1 MELET
6 KVNLIYW
13 VRKIGKPIL
22 IILCLPFIPFW
33 GIWLIFSAFM
43 EEDDRE
49 FCQDFK
55 YDYPWDKDHP
65 HRIVKQ
71 WRKLERLKE
80 KAAKKLK
87 REEKRNREKES
98 IRIDLELKQLKDVQ
112 TKEDAVEFLK
122 KMNRKLEL
130 DIENLKEI

>member
-13 VRKIGKPIL
+13 VRKIGKSIL
-22 IILCLPFIPFW
+22 IILCLPFIPFYS
-33 GIWLIFSAFM
+33 IVLIFSAFM

-49 FCQDFK
+49 FCKDFK
-55 YDYPWDKDHP
+55 YDYPWDKGHP

>member
-6 KVNLIYW
+6 KVNIIYW

-22 IILCLPFIPFW
+22 IILCLPFLPFI
-33 GIWLIFSAFM
+33 GVWLIFSAFM
-43 EEDDRE
+43 EEDDRL
-49 FCQDFK
+49 FCQK
-55 YDYPWDKDHP
+55 YKYQYPWDERHP
-65 HRIVKQ
+65 HRMVKQ

-98 IRIDLELKQLKDVQ
+98 IRIDLELKQIKEVR
-112 TKEDAVEFLK
+112 TEEDAVEYLK

-130 DIENLKEI
+130 DIESIKEI